1 GCVPCCN
8 PVPSE
13 AATIEEMIAELE
25 TSTDSERAG
34 RAQDKENLYT
44 MQKLRSLGYM

>member
-1 GCVPCCN
+1 L
-8 PVPSE
+8 PVSSD
-13 AATIEEMIAELE
+13 AATIDEIIDEVRD
-25 TSTDSERAG
+25 SSRSERAG